1 MSKVKKIINDIA
13 DLVPETLE
21 GLVLASHGRLRQ
33 VPGVSALNVIALGTP
48 SHVAPHVSHP
58 LWLST
63 ERNIVLFDHFLPN
76 VERTPPHL
84 HAYIRYDPIDPHDC

>member
-33 VPGVSALNVIALGTP
+33 VPGVSALIRTDLEDDKV
-48 SHVAPHVSHP
+48 
-58 LWLST
+58 
-63 ERNIVLFDHFLPN
+63 VLL
-76 VERTPPHL
+76 
-84 HAYIRYDPIDPHDC
+84 IGGGSG

>member
-33 VPGVSALNVIALGTP
+33 VP
-48 SHVAPHVSHP
+48 
-58 LWLST
+58 
-63 ERNIVLFDHFLPN
+63 E
-76 VERTPPHL
+76 
-84 HAYIRYDPIDPHDC
+84 